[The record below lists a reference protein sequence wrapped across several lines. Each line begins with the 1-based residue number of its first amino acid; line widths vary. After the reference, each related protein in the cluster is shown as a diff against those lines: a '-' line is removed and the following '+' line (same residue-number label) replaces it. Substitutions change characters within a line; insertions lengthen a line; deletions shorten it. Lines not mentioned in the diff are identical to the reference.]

1 MIETTQRWRDRR
13 DSYRHRGEAFDPG
26 QYGVEPIAT
35 DREARAFVVQHH
47 YSGSYPAARLRVGLY
62 RRRAWFAPEL
72 VGVAVVS
79 VPMQPAVIPCYTG
92 LPVDE
97 GAELGRFVL
106 LDDVPFNGETWFLRR
121 VFGALRQEL
130 PKVRAL
136 VSYSDPERRVTV
148 DGRVVIPGHVG
159 TIYQAKGARYVGRSK
174 AETNLLDG
182 DGRVFPRRSLRK
194 IAREERGGEG
204 ATRRLLALGAPVRR
218 VGEAPAAWLSRVLA
232 SGVLRACR
240 HPGNH
245 VYLFDATGG
254 ALRLPEGARAAVP
267 YPKAAA

>member
-1 MIETTQRWRDRR
+1 MIR
-13 DSYRHRGEAFDPG
+13 
-26 QYGVEPIAT
+26 
-35 DREARAFVVQHH
+35 RAFALLASRLAEVRAVL
-47 YSGSYPAARLRVGLY
+47 SYADPMPRLG
-62 RRRAWFAPEL
+62 PD
-72 VGVAVVS
+72 G
-79 VPMQPAVIPCYTG
+79 AVIT
-92 LPVDE
+92 
-97 GAELGRFVL
+97 
-106 LDDVPFNGETWFLRR
+106 
-121 VFGALRQEL
+121 
-130 PKVRAL
+130 
-136 VSYSDPERRVTV
+136 
-148 DGRVVIPGHVG
+148 PGHVG

-182 DGRVFPRRSLRK
+182 DGRVFPRRALRK
-194 IAREERGGEG
+194 IAQEERGGEG

-232 SGVLRACR
+232 AGVLRPCR